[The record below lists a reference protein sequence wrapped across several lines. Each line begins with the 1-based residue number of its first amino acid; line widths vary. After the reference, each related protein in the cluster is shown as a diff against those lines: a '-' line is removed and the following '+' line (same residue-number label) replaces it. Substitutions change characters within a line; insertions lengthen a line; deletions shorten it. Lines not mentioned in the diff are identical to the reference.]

1 MHWRHISDTW
11 VVYHTMFTVQCGRWL
26 WRILSEVGVCV
37 ELFEVRQHNLITELV
52 LLLSAYTAY
61 KSHLYY
67 TWADLT
73 NNDMSQAHK
82 IRPRVTV
89 AQGTALA
96 ASARAYHLPIGSSCL
111 PLSAQH
117 GAALPHRPAPTGEQR
132 WLPAAS
138 TLVVV
143 GQARCSSH
151 RTRDHWWPC
160 VQFNCSSNIEQ
171 FTKGSAVRVTGHF
184 STPPE
189 NWTVRA
195 FLQLTPRLSNDFT
208 AAWLTFTFP
217 QLFAVAATVKS
228 IDYNVAMT
236 FILNNNNNKMMM

>member
-1 MHWRHISDTW
+1 MHIQLSFSSLSVTFNCWLRVVVVHI
-11 VVYHTMFTVQCGRWL
+11 V
-26 WRILSEVGVCV
+26 
-37 ELFEVRQHNLITELV
+37 
-52 LLLSAYTAY
+52 
-61 KSHLYY
+61 LYY
-67 TWADLT
+67 DSYCW
-73 NNDMSQAHK
+73 
-82 IRPRVTV
+82 
-89 AQGTALA
+89 
-96 ASARAYHLPIGSSCL
+96 
-111 PLSAQH
+111 PLSTQY
-117 GAALPHRPAPTGEQR
+117 GAALPHCPAPTGEQR

-151 RTRDHWWPC
+151 RTRDHRWPC

-217 QLFAVAATVKS
+217 RLFAVAATVKS

-236 FILNNNNNKMMM
+236 FILNNNNNNKMMM